1 VVSQTLIPVVEGTG
15 RVAAYEIMISTAA
28 IRNLI
33 RENKVHQMPS
43 VIQTASR
50 EGMQSLDQC
59 LKNLVKTRRISQE
72 EALSRASEKQAF
84 MQGVPPDAKVA
95 PAGVRM

>member
-1 VVSQTLIPVVEGTG
+1 MVSTP
-15 RVAAYEIMISTAA
+15 A

-43 VIQTASR
+43 VNQTAAR

-72 EALSRASEKQAF
+72 EALSRANEKQAF

>member
-1 VVSQTLIPVVEGTG
+1 MVSQHLVKRITGEG
-15 RVAAYEIMISTAA
+15 RVAVAEVLLLTPA
-28 IRNLI
+28 IAHMI

-43 VIQTASR
+43 VIQTAAR

-59 LKNLVKTRRISQE
+59 LKTLVKTRRISQE
-72 EALSRASEKQAF
+72 EAMKRAIEKQAF
-84 MQGVPPDAKVA
+84 MQSVPDAKGV